1 MIMFTVQK
9 IRLCHTF
16 FIIIEIT
23 IATTQCQHLNV
34 CLSRKWFHVFSS
46 SLGYD
51 DGHYYTHLGSGSS
64 PDDLRVKLEKRC
76 VREYHVCM
84 YV

>member
-1 MIMFTVQK
+1 MYVYPGNGFMSS
-9 IRLCHTF
+9 
-16 FIIIEIT
+16 
-23 IATTQCQHLNV
+23 
-34 CLSRKWFHVFSS
+34 LSSP
-46 SLGYD
+46 LGYD

-76 VREYHVCM
+76 VHVYHVCM